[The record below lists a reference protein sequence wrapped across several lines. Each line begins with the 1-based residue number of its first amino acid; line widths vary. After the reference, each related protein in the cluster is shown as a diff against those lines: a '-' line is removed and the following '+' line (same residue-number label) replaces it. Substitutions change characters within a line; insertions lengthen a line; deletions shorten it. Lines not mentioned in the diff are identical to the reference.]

1 MLSCLHFVPSTASL
15 PQRGVQTN
23 CRVRLLSFS
32 AHQQRRLAAPHS
44 RTLSRCVCSASS
56 QPEKAAGAIAL
67 GLKAYEKA
75 DYNEAIGMFK
85 DALTLPGSG
94 IKQYRDKP
102 AVASDGEKISAYY
115 NIACCLSQTGNTH
128 DGLLALLEAL
138 QMGYEDFQQ
147 IRSDP
152 DLEALR
158 SDPKFEPMI
167 GRFQKVNR
175 KNILSDFL
183 SNIKNPLQQ

>member
-94 IKQYRDKP
+94 IKQYRSALHSGANP
-102 AVASDGEKISAYY
+102 MFLWNGCAHFGLVLQGQASSSE
-115 NIACCLSQTGNTH
+115 
-128 DGLLALLEAL
+128 
-138 QMGYEDFQQ
+138 
-147 IRSDP
+147 
-152 DLEALR
+152 
-158 SDPKFEPMI
+158 
-167 GRFQKVNR
+167 
-175 KNILSDFL
+175 
-183 SNIKNPLQQ
+183 